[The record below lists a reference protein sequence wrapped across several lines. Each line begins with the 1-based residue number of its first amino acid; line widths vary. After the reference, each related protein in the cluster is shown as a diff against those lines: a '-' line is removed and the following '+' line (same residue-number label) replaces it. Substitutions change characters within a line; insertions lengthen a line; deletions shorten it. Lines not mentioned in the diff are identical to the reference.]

1 MKFTSPARPVK
12 RRPTWIPLV
21 SLLCSFLLTAPIAT
35 GQGLTT
41 DPVSMAIRNGDSAAL
56 EGLLREGLNL
66 TRKNIALLT
75 AASCGNREAVAV
87 LIAAHARVNHRN
99 ASGFTPL
106 HFAAIRGDKA
116 VVDLLIAAK
125 ARVDYAS
132 ENGLTPLMAAAD
144 HGHLDVLRALI
155 DAKAGV
161 GQRDQAG
168 RTAIDLALAAG
179 HAEAVKILRAAGAVE
194 RPPLVDSGRPA
205 SGSGKAAEVA
215 PLDEGI
221 TVAMA
226 PFEAG
231 DYSYQSSLA
240 AEDFASMLQV
250 QVQGNSGG
258 TWIERA
264 EIQKVLQE
272 IELQAFSLRD
282 ATHGLQLGK
291 LTKSDLLVTGS
302 FGVDE
307 GRGRTL
313 YLEVIDVPHA
323 DVLASTSMVITGAFG
338 DPLSVEASAVQAA
351 SQLLRSALAE
361 AAEVRSKMKDK
372 TRMVPV
378 FFRNVSANSERL
390 DFLER
395 EIQAQFGTAGNAETR
410 ILQLPRAG
418 MVTGEAEL
426 VLAGLADSDPDLWQR
441 LAEVYVW
448 GEFSEIESTD
458 LPFEDVK
465 VQLTLH
471 VATHAGEVATFEE
484 TFPVRTRDA
493 ALKAITA
500 KAVAAAAKAPKPAA
514 NPEARSTL
522 ATSLLARAADA
533 QKRFPDRIAP
543 NTPAGQR
550 LWRYRLGLLE
560 TACFLDPGS
569 EEIQRELMI
578 ERWSRPAFYAVQSNL
593 FTGRH
598 FRGMWRQSDQ
608 WGRFVDR
615 FGMDALDRIPHDSV
629 TLSKLPAVSSL
640 SNGELAHHNIYLDLP
655 AQVCGFISKLE
666 SGFPDDL
673 PWEVRRKW
681 LDEVAKD
688 FQRRLKK
695 VAETCPEKFAIQIFT
710 LGQEALWF
718 PDANM
723 RADTFGLLWKLG
735 KNQEEGDSERSNF
748 QILLKDAYRLA
759 DRPGEVAGIL
769 GGTVEVPEEGETPA
783 MKSHAE
789 FRKATEDHLKDIAQ
803 PRPLAKGE
811 VKSAFRAI
819 RLSESLTIES
829 AYQVFRT
836 QGGFWAIAR
845 QRSPYASVLW
855 YCDDK
860 SGAPVAVDSVQVSGH
875 QKFTAGMVTGDDL
888 WLGTDGAGVFR
899 LNAKSRKLQVF
910 DGKSGLPTER
920 ILAGAVAGGEIYFGG
935 GTPAAGRM
943 GAFEQGPGTWR
954 MVAPGDSPE
963 LGEIT
968 LLAAQQ
974 HRLFVV
980 GKPRS
985 DGSLKRNFREWDT
998 KTRRWSDLG
1007 RIIPSEAPP
1016 NLAAG
1021 DDSGIWLA
1029 SQEKLARLDL
1039 AKRTHTPILG
1049 FQNRISAL
1057 LTDGDFLW
1065 IATANTVP
1073 DASSRVVKCAT
1084 KIHLVHRTS
1093 GEVMGF
1099 SSLPFNA
1106 PVDSMAASGNR
1117 LWLGLRTGFGDS
1129 NALVEMDK
1137 FPLQSLPPSDGLGK
1151 PR

>member
-1 MKFTSPARPVK
+1 MKTALPARPVK
-12 RRPTWIPLV
+12 RRPTLIPLA
-21 SLLCSFLLTAPIAT
+21 SILFSIILTAPVAP

-41 DPVSMAIRNGDSAAL
+41 DPVTIAVRNGDSVAL
-56 EGLLREGLNL
+56 DGLLREGLNL
-66 TRKNIALLT
+66 TRKNTALIT
-75 AASCGNREAVAV
+75 AASCGNRDAVAA
-87 LIAAHARVNHRN
+87 LIAGHARVNHRN

-106 HFAAIRGDKA
+106 LYAAIRGDEA
-116 VVDLLIAAK
+116 VVELLVAAK

-132 ENGLTPLMAAAD
+132 ENGLSPLMAAAD
-144 HGHLDVLRALI
+144 HGHLAVLRALI
-155 DAKAGV
+155 EAKAGV
-161 GQRDQAG
+161 GQRNQGG

-179 HAEAVKILRAAGAVE
+179 HAEAVQILRAAGAVE
-194 RPPLVDSGRPA
+194 GSPHPDSGRP
-205 SGSGKAAEVA
+205 KAGNAGEAA

-221 TVAMA
+221 TIAMA
-226 PFEAG
+226 PFETG

-240 AEDFASMLQV
+240 AEDFASLLQV
-250 QVQGNSGG
+250 EVQANSGG

-272 IELQAFSLRD
+272 MELQAFSLRD

-307 GRGRTL
+307 GHGRTL
-313 YLEVIDVPHA
+313 YIEVIDVPHA
-323 DVLASTSMVITGAFG
+323 DVLASMSMVIAGPLGA
-338 DPLSVEASAVQAA
+338 PLSVEASAVQAA
-351 SQLLRSALAE
+351 SKMLRSALAE
-361 AAEVRSKMKDK
+361 AAEVRSRMKNR

-390 DFLER
+390 DFLES

-410 ILQLPRAG
+410 VLQLPRAG

-448 GEFSEIESTD
+448 GEFSEFESTD

-493 ALKAITA
+493 ALKAIVD
-500 KAVAAAAKAPKPAA
+500 KAIAAAAKAPKAAADPAA
-514 NPEARSTL
+514 RSIL
-522 ATSLLARAADA
+522 AASLLARAADA
-533 QKRFPDRIAP
+533 QKRFPDRINPA
-543 NTPAGQR
+543 TPSGQR

-560 TACFLDPGS
+560 TACFLNPGG

-578 ERWSRPAFYAVQSNL
+578 ERWNRPAFYTTSGNL

-598 FRGMWRQSDQ
+598 FQGMWRQSEQ
-608 WGRFVDR
+608 WGKFVDR
-615 FGMDALDRIPHDSV
+615 FGLEALDRIPHDPV
-629 TLSKLPAVSSL
+629 TLSKLPRVSSL
-640 SNGELAHHNIYLDLP
+640 SLGELAHHNVYLDLP

-673 PWEVRRKW
+673 PREVRLKW

-695 VAETCPEKFAIQIFT
+695 IAETCPDKFAIQLFT

-735 KNQEEGDSERSNF
+735 HTQEEGDSERSNF
-748 QILLKDAYRLA
+748 QLLLKDAYRLA
-759 DRPGEVAGIL
+759 GRPGEVAGIL
-769 GGTVEVPEEGETPA
+769 GGTLEVPADEGTAA
-783 MKSHAE
+783 MESHAKL
-789 FRKATEDHLKDIAQ
+789 RKETADHLKSIAQ
-803 PRPLAKGE
+803 SHPLARGE
-811 VKSAFRAI
+811 VKSGFRSI
-819 RLSESLTIES
+819 HLSGSLTIES

-836 QGGFWAIAR
+836 QDGFWAIAR
-845 QRSPYASVLW
+845 QRAPYASVLW

-860 SGAPVAVDSVQVSGH
+860 SGVPVAVDSVQVPGH
-875 QKFTAGMVTGDDL
+875 QKFTCGMVTGEDL
-888 WLGTDGAGVFR
+888 WLGTDGAGAFR
-899 LNAKSRKLQVF
+899 LNASSRKLQVF

-920 ILAGAVAGGEIYFGG
+920 ILTGAVAGGEVHFGG
-935 GTPAAGRM
+935 GTPESGRL
-943 GAFEQGPGTWR
+943 GAYDQGPETWR
-954 MVAPGDSPE
+954 MVGPGESPE

-985 DGSLKRNFREWDT
+985 DGSGQRNFREWDT
-998 KTRRWSDLG
+998 HTRRWSDLS
-1007 RIIPSEAPP
+1007 RIIPSDVPP
-1016 NLAAG
+1016 NLGAG
-1021 DDSGIWLA
+1021 DDSSIWLA
-1029 SQEKLARLDL
+1029 SQGKLARLDL
-1039 AKRTHTPILG
+1039 TTRTHAPTLE
-1049 FQNRISAL
+1049 FRNRISSL
-1057 LTDGDFLW
+1057 LPDREFLW
-1065 IATANTVP
+1065 IATANTAP
-1073 DASSRVVKCAT
+1073 DPASRVVKCAT
-1084 KIHLVHRTS
+1084 KIYLVHKAS
-1093 GEVMGF
+1093 GKVMGY

-1106 PVDSMAASGNR
+1106 PVDSMAASGTR

-1137 FPLQSLPPSDGLGK
+1137 APLQSKPPSNWMGNPD
-1151 PR
+1151 